1 MAKGK
6 KGKEVKKDAL
16 TLPTYTEQGTGLTR
30 LNLNAFDP
38 ATRKEIAGLL
48 AQAGEA
54 YSSIARSHLRI
65 GEILSKA
72 RMILEGRGE
81 RIFVAFLNEIPGMST
96 ATAYRYINAW
106 DHARTVFPEAI
117 LTKILAANLP
127 MLGGPD
133 QKFGKFTEAVTKH
146 NLDRELDKAVKAGT
160 VTEEYAEN
168 WIKQV
173 QVKYALEHSKARG
186 KGAKVPDPSALQQ
199 EAYTAVRRRYLKLPK
214 GKKTIS
220 WLSTLFAYVL
230 AASGV
235 GSPVTIDPRKPPKE
249 WDGQS
254 QKEEE
259 KVSEEAKNGKTTGAK
274 EAPTT
279 PQ

>member
-1 MAKGK
+1 MAKK
-6 KGKEVKKDAL
+6 KGEVKKDAL
-16 TLPTYTEQGTGLTR
+16 TLPTYTEKVTGLVR

-38 ATRKEIAGLL
+38 SVRKEIASLL
-48 AQAGEA
+48 SQAGEA

-133 QKFGKFTEAVTKH
+133 QKFGKYTDAVTKK
-146 NLDRELDKAVKAGT
+146 NLDRELDKAVKNGKVDEA
-160 VTEEYAEN
+160 YAEN
-168 WIKQV
+168 WIKRV
-173 QVKYALEHSKARG
+173 QVAYTEEHQKARG
-186 KGAKVPDPSALQQ
+186 KGAKVPDPTQLQQ

-220 WLSTLFAYVL
+220 WLSNLFAYVL

-235 GSPVTIDPRKPPKE
+235 GSPVTIDPRKPPKD
-249 WDGQS
+249 WDGQP
-254 QKEEE
+254 QEEE
-259 KVSEEAKNGKTTGAK
+259 KKVSEEAKNGKH
-274 EAPTT
+274 EE
-279 PQ
+279 PQASA